1 MDARLTKKIAV
12 KFESLSVADEAN
24 LRGFIQR
31 ELVQRK
37 VAIDAAD
44 TAEKMRREVFRVV
57 LNQMKIKV
65 VTEATEKVP
74 QSELEVSLEDLSV
87 GGCCIGVAQNQPI
100 VKGVTIY
107 LTLHFCQPPLSVRGT
122 VLGLRRD

>member
-1 MDARLTKKIAV
+1 LDARPTKKIAV

-24 LRGFIQR
+24 LRAFIQR
-31 ELVQRK
+31 ELVQRN

-57 LNQMKIKV
+57 FNQMKIKI
-65 VTEATEKVP
+65 VTEATAKVP
-74 QSELEVSLEDLSV
+74 QSQLEVSLEDLSE

-107 LTLHFCQPPLSVRGT
+107 LTLHFCQPSLSVRGT